1 MGWQQLKMPL
11 ATLDQA
17 RCEQAM
23 LDAGAAAIT
32 YTDAADQPILEPA
45 PGEAPL
51 WRDAILTALFDDKIS
66 FEHIALTLMTALDC
80 EKLPKLDIELLPERE
95 WERAWLDDFQ
105 PMRFGERL
113 WVCPHEMSVDA
124 ADAVIVRLD
133 PGLAFG
139 TGTHATTALCLS
151 RLDGLTLAG
160 SRVLDFGCGSGI
172 LAIAALKLGAEAVD
186 AVDIDPQAV
195 TATTNN
201 AVENAVATR
210 LTTMLPDAFSHP
222 AASYD
227 LVLANILAQPLIDNA
242 ELLCP
247 VLRHGG
253 RLLLSGI
260 LEAQADAVRA
270 AYADWI
276 EFAPIARQDGWVL
289 LDGIRR

>member
-51 WRDAILTALFDDKIS
+51 WREAILTALFDDKLS

-80 EKLPKLDIELLPERE
+80 ETLPDFDIELLPERE
-95 WERAWLDDFQ
+95 WERAWLDNFH
-105 PMRFGERL
+105 PMLFGRRL
-113 WVCPHEMSVDA
+113 WVCPHQMTVDA
-124 ADAVIVRLD
+124 DDAVVVRLD

-139 TGTHATTALCLS
+139 TGTHATTSLCLQ
-151 RLDGLTLAG
+151 RLDALALDAP
-160 SRVLDFGCGSGI
+160 RVLDFGCGSGI
-172 LAIAALKLGAEAVD
+172 LAIAALKLGAREVD
-186 AVDIDPQAV
+186 AVDIDPQAI
-195 TATTNN
+195 TATRTNASDNGVDAKLN
-201 AVENAVATR
+201 A
-210 LTTMLPDAFSHP
+210 MLPNAF
-222 AASYD
+222 AASPDHYD

-242 ELLCP
+242 ALLCP

-260 LEAQADAVRA
+260 LGEQAKAVRD
-270 AYADWI
+270 AYAPWI